1 MLHELLFYNTSTHP
15 KGKDMPLNFRDRIY
29 TCTKKKLSYGPKI
42 IISVYVD
49 YILEIGENINR

>member
-1 MLHELLFYNTSTHP
+1 
-15 KGKDMPLNFRDRIY
+15 MPLNFRDRIY

-49 YILEIGENINR
+49 YILENREKKYKLIALN